1 MKGQSLIEVVFSI
14 GMVAL
19 VVSGVVFLILTT
31 LGSRTK
37 SYDRK
42 KAVEISQNVIEGMVQ
57 TKSNDA
63 TSFWNLSSAYWVGLG
78 TSHVENNYFY
88 SVGVSQFSGNGCS
101 AVRVEC
107 LNANV
112 TVGWNNGQKIEN
124 FTRFFSRK

>member
-19 VVSGVVFLILTT
+19 VISGVVFLILAT

-42 KAVEISQNVIEGMVQ
+42 KAVEIAQNVIEGMVQ
-57 TKSNDA
+57 TKNDDG
-63 TSFWNLSSAYWVGLG
+63 TSFWNLNSAYWVGLG
-78 TSHVENNYFY
+78 TSQVSNNYFY
-88 SVGVSQFSGNGCS
+88 SVTVSQYSSNGCS
-101 AVRVEC
+101 ALRVEC
-107 LNANV
+107 INANV